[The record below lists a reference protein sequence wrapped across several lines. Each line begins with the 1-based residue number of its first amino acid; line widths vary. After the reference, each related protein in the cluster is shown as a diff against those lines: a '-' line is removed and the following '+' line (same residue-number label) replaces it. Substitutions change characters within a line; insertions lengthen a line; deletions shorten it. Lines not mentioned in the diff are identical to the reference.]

1 DQRREKLAELII
13 VHGLNVQKNQP
24 VVINATIRDAEFV
37 RLVTKKA
44 YEHGAGSVQVNWR
57 DADLY
62 KMKIAYQ
69 SEDSLKEVADWQYD
83 KRKYEQDRGA
93 CYLSLLSD
101 APDVYQDVDTEKFAI
116 EKRAIAKKM
125 GPLMHYTMNNE
136 GQWCVVGLPSVEWA
150 KHVFPNKS
158 DEEAFKALEDML
170 YEVVR
175 IKEDNDPIA
184 EWKEHEAKLQERAN
198 KLNAYRFKE
207 LHFTSELGTDVY
219 VGLVKGHIWVGGGCS
234 TPKGVFFEP
243 NLPTEEI
250 FCMPEKTKVNGV
262 VYASKPLNYG
272 GKLIENFH
280 FTFKDGKVVEYHAE
294 KEEEA
299 LKQLLEMDEGSSYL
313 GEVALVPYDSPISKS
328 NLLFYET
335 LYDENAACHLALG
348 RPYPENIQDGCTMS
362 EEELIAHGANHSN
375 EHEDFMFGTREMNI
389 DGIQEDGTV
398 IPIFRKGNFV
408 F

>member
-1 DQRREKLAELII
+1 
-13 VHGLNVQKNQP
+13 
-24 VVINATIRDAEFV
+24 
-37 RLVTKKA
+37 
-44 YEHGAGSVQVNWR
+44 
-57 DADLY
+57 
-62 KMKIAYQ
+62 
-69 SEDSLKEVADWQYD
+69 
-83 KRKYEQDRGA
+83 
-93 CYLSLLSD
+93 
-101 APDVYQDVDTEKFAI
+101 
-116 EKRAIAKKM
+116 
-125 GPLMHYTMNNE
+125 
-136 GQWCVVGLPSVEWA
+136 
-150 KHVFPNKS
+150 
-158 DEEAFKALEDML
+158 ML

-375 EHEDFMFGTREMNI
+375 EHEEFMFGTREMNI